1 MSTISTLPSSIV
13 SWLNEQDTLE
23 GIKFLTEYPPQY
35 KAVPLKKPIVAV
47 GIKKIGI
54 TDHFTDNGEG
64 VLIRDEYCRTAE
76 IEVVLSIHVPFS
88 QGGSECHEVFTS
100 VVDCLTFSSDLN
112 IVNSHC
118 DSISSDRDTDALVMN
133 AYITVMS
140 DFCPAEEVDDNFHS
154 FLDKELLCGSHIR
167 DTVIHIDQS
176 EREKWNNSFVVSGY
190 TGTGADT
197 RTISLGFCPAFLI
210 IFRPGTFLQ
219 EHSSDD
225 DSIFGY
231 CAMASNA
238 FNTIGVETTSDGF
251 KVYNNSRAVTGAGRA
266 KLNEIGSR
274 YSFIAFRPLN

>member
-13 SWLNEQDTLE
+13 SWLNEQSSLE

-35 KAVPLKKPIVAV
+35 KAVPLRKPIVSV
-47 GIKKIGI
+47 GLKRIGI

-64 VLIRDEYCRTAE
+64 VLVRDEYCRTAE

-88 QGGSECHEVFTS
+88 MGGSECHEVFTS

-118 DSISSDRDTDALVMN
+118 DNISSDRDTDALVMN
-133 AYITVMS
+133 AYITVIS

-167 DTVIHIDQS
+167 DTDIHITS
-176 EREKWNNSFVVSGY
+176 EERTKWNTLYYAGSY

-197 RTISLGFCPAFLI
+197 RTVNLGYKPAFL
-210 IFRPGTFLQ
+210 FVFSMGHFLV
-219 EHSSDD
+219 EHSSAD
-225 DSIFGY
+225 DSRYVYSAVLSGDACSKGIE
-231 CAMASNA
+231 S
-238 FNTIGVETTSDGF
+238 TSTGF
-251 KVYNNSRAVTGAGRA
+251 KVYNNSRATSNAGTL
-266 KLNEIGSR
+266 KLNELGIT
-274 YSFIAFRPLN
+274 YSFFAVKNIQ